1 MIRFVI
7 KVWRVLPSLLAGV
20 FVIVMIWLFVVFP
33 RVVNLLADVLGNM
46 GDPLI
51 PREQFIHTVV
61 ALVASL
67 VPLYWLI
74 IRPFRQVKLPQD
86 GSGLIVRQGQ
96 GKAYIDGESVRN
108 QVYRA
113 VKEIGGI
120 KRVEVSVESD
130 SGRADILLNL
140 ITENNINGG
149 RKKQEIRREVKKVV
163 EDQLGVQLAG
173 EPTIN
178 FRLEQIEPEI
188 PQAKGQPLPAPR
200 SVPPPPAPVN
210 TAPVNTV
217 RPVDRITPSPS
228 PVSSRMEEP
237 SASMVSA
244 APVVTRRPF
253 VPTERI
259 DQPTADSA
267 TSALPTPEPPAV
279 PAADTPTNEGN

>member
-7 KVWRVLPSLLAGV
+7 KVWRVLPSLLAGM
-20 FVIVMIWLFVVFP
+20 FIIVTIWLFVVFP
-33 RVVNLLADVLGNM
+33 RAVNLLADLLGNM

-51 PREQFIHTVV
+51 PREQFVHTAI

-74 IRPFRQVKLPQD
+74 IRPFRQVRLPND

-96 GKAYIDGESVRN
+96 GKAFIDGESVRN
-108 QVYRA
+108 QIYRA
-113 VKEIGGI
+113 VKDIGGI

-140 ITENNINGG
+140 VTENNINGG

-188 PQAKGQPLPAPR
+188 PQAKAPPAPAPR
-200 SVPPPPAPVN
+200 PVAPPPV
-210 TAPVNTV
+210 PVNTV
-217 RPVDRITPSPS
+217 RPVERNAPTPSPA
-228 PVSSRMEEP
+228 PVLPRMEET
-237 SASMVSA
+237 SSSVTSA

-259 DQPTADSA
+259 EKPLPEANGGA
-267 TSALPTPEPPAV
+267 ITSPTPEPPTI
-279 PAADTPTNEGN
+279 AAIDTPTNEGN